1 MFPYLVSEA
10 IIIKEHFYRNRT
22 DFCSKRSRISDCVV
36 ESKAELCYN
45 FYAIFVV
52 IKNTFSGFIYFRLEC
67 SCTGSDRMDE
77 SKQNPD
83 ELLKLI
89 HKEEQQEKEP
99 SKVFFGYTAVL
110 DKTRAMLKAVHAVSD
125 FAPNLNVHTSPDT
138 VSGVPA
144 YRAKKA
150 KRKNGIIFSAADILK
165 CITILIVS
173 SLIGTAFRNLG
184 FDEAN
189 IITRYM
195 FLEFLLPLSSQ
206 HTRFTV

>member
-1 MFPYLVSEA
+1 
-10 IIIKEHFYRNRT
+10 
-22 DFCSKRSRISDCVV
+22 
-36 ESKAELCYN
+36 
-45 FYAIFVV
+45 
-52 IKNTFSGFIYFRLEC
+52 
-67 SCTGSDRMDE
+67 
-77 SKQNPD
+77 
-83 ELLKLI
+83 
-89 HKEEQQEKEP
+89 
-99 SKVFFGYTAVL
+99 
-110 DKTRAMLKAVHAVSD
+110 MLKAVHAVSD

-189 IITRYM
+189 IITVYVLGVLVASSHNTPGLQSD
-195 FLEFLLPLSSQ
+195 FLYSDVFWFSIFSLPNQNL
-206 HTRFTV
+206 HCKLMNRAIP